1 MAATPFK
8 HGPSGSGAATAHTP
22 GCGTNKILG
31 TIPYNFILVD
41 TPESYHSAL
50 TALSAFNTFALDS
63 EGVDL
68 GRTGALT
75 VLTLLPLHGDE
86 DHPAYLFD
94 VQILGKALLFN
105 DSKLSLKHLIESPSI
120 LKVTFDCRGDS
131 DALYHQFRVKLANV
145 VDMQVMEQAVRLTRG
160 EPLPARSGPPSRPFL
175 PFVTGMA
182 KAAKKYLPASVLVH
196 LGGDDD
202 GPHKKDPFV
211 WGRRPLPP
219 SALEYAAF
227 DVFTIK
233 LLRRVYTSVS
243 IPAPFMKGVMQS
255 SAQYARFFRDRT
267 SEVKWPGDRNTIL
280 EELPIV
286 SREVWRTFA

>member
-1 MAATPFK
+1 
-8 HGPSGSGAATAHTP
+8 
-22 GCGTNKILG
+22 
-31 TIPYNFILVD
+31 VD
-41 TPESYHSAL
+41 TVDGYHRAF
-50 TALSAFNTFALDS
+50 TALSAFTTLALDS

-75 VLTLLPLHGDE
+75 VLSLLPLDGDG
-86 DHPAYLFD
+86 DHPAFVFD
-94 VQILGKALLFN
+94 VLVLGKALLFN
-105 DSKLSLKHLIESPSI
+105 SSIPSLKHLIESPSI

-131 DALYHQFRVKLANV
+131 DALWHQYRVRLANV
-145 VDMQVMEQAVRLTRG
+145 LDMQVMEQAVRLTQG
-160 EPLPARSGPPSRPFL
+160 EPLPARSGPVSRPFL

-182 KAAKKYLPASVLVH
+182 KAAKKYLPPSVLVH

-202 GPHKKDPFV
+202 GPHKSDPFV

-219 SALEYAAF
+219 TALDYAAF

-233 LLRRVYTSVS
+233 LLRKVYTSVA
-243 IPAPFMKGVMQS
+243 IPAPFMKGVMQCS
-255 SAQYARFFRDRT
+255 QQYARFFRDRA
-267 SEVKWPGDRNTIL
+267 SEVKWPKDRNVIL